1 MTPHHSLFTRASGSR
16 TGQSAYH
23 FLSLWLVLSS
33 AAETLQVIRRGALPG
48 GPQVLFL
55 SWLSYF
61 APWPGPSCL
70 GCMGGSG
77 RAEWHHSPVQEGLL
91 LLRDELLGFCVHACL
106 EKRKWL
112 CAVP

>member
-1 MTPHHSLFTRASGSR
+1 MLITS
-16 TGQSAYH
+16 YH
-23 FLSLWLVLSS
+23 CGWCFPVLLKV
-33 AAETLQVIRRGALPG
+33 LQAIPRGALPG

-61 APWPGPSCL
+61 APWPDPSCL
-70 GCMGGSG
+70 GYTGGSG
-77 RAEWHHSPVQEGLL
+77 RAWWPQSPVQEGLL
-91 LLRDELLGFCVHACL
+91 LLRDELLGFCVRACL